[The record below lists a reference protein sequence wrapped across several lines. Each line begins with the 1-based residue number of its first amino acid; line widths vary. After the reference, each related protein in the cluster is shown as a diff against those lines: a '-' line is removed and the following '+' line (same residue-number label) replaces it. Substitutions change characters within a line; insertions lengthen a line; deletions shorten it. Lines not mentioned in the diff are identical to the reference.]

1 MRCLALAEEMAE
13 AGWRIVFATV
23 AETAAT
29 VPALA
34 IEGFSTE
41 ILPNEANDADILAR
55 RFGSGV
61 DLLAVDHYGRDAMF
75 ERQCRAF
82 ARRILVLDD
91 ATGRKHDCDILL
103 DSAATDP
110 ASYRDHV
117 PPHARLLCGPAFAL
131 VRREFLARRK
141 AALTRRDG
149 RPVENI
155 LLSFGATDPWN
166 ATSMVLDALE
176 DAIGDIQVTVA
187 MSSRASHLDKVRGRL
202 GGHIRLVLDG
212 DMPELMTQA
221 DLAIGAAGATSYE
234 RAVLGLPTVL
244 LMLAD
249 NQRGLAGLLTSANVA
264 IDGGDIGST
273 SNGRLRGIV
282 LRVIE
287 DRTTLMRMAQNAAG
301 LIDGHGVGRIV
312 EYLGSV
318 RGRGCA

>member
-1 MRCLALAEEMAE
+1 MRCLALAQEMAE
-13 AGWRIVFATV
+13 AGWRIVFATI
-23 AETAAT
+23 AETAAM

-34 IEGFSTE
+34 IEGFATE
-41 ILPNEANDADILAR
+41 ILPDEANDADILAR

-61 DLLAVDHYGRDAMF
+61 DLLVVDHYGRDAAF

-82 ARRILVLDD
+82 ARRVLVLDD
-91 ATGRKHDCDILL
+91 ATGREHDCDLLL

-110 ASYRDHV
+110 AAYRAHV
-117 PPHARLLCGPAFAL
+117 PPHAQLLCGPDFAL

-141 AALTRRDG
+141 EALARRDG

-166 ATSMVLDALE
+166 ATSMVLDALDE
-176 DAIGDIQVTVA
+176 ALGDVRVTIA
-187 MSSRASHLDKVRGRL
+187 MSSRAPHLDKVSKRL
-202 GGHIRLVLDG
+202 GGHRRLVLDG
-212 DMPELMTQA
+212 DMPDLMTQA

-244 LMLAD
+244 LTLAD
-249 NQRGLAGLLTSANVA
+249 NQRGLAGLLTSANAA
-264 IDGGDIGST
+264 IDGGDIGSA

-301 LIDGHGVGRIV
+301 LVDGHGVRRIV

-318 RGRGCA
+318 RGGGCA